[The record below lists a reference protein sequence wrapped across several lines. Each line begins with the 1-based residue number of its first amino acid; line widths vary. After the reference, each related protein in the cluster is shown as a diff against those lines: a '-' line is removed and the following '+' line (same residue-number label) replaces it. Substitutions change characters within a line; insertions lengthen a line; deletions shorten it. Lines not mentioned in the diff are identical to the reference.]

1 MAVKNSISENEH
13 DERIVLKAKQLW
25 NSNQKLI
32 SIAVVAIAIIIGG
45 YWSYNN
51 FIQKPKEAKAADAL
65 FKAEEYYRVDSL
77 QKALHGDGLNIGLIK
92 VLDKFSGTKAANL
105 AHFYAGDC
113 YLRTG
118 DFANAIK
125 QLEAFD
131 TDAAQVQAR
140 AYKLLAD
147 AYSELN
153 KNDEAISYYQKAA
166 HHFTDDTY
174 NAAEYLFNA
183 AGLSEKTGKTKEAI
197 ELYKEVKDKFP
208 GTQQSSEADKYLA
221 KLGVYN

>member
-1 MAVKNSISENEH
+1 MYIESLTKNL
-13 DERIVLKAKQLW
+13 DATL
-25 NSNQKLI
+25 
-32 SIAVVAIAIIIGG
+32 AIAEEKLLRPAF
-45 YWSYNN
+45 NN
-51 FIQKPKEAKAADAL
+51 DD
-65 FKAEEYYRVDSL
+65 FKRV
-77 QKALHGDGLNIGLIK
+77 K
-92 VLDKFSGTKAANL
+92 
-105 AHFYAGDC
+105 
-113 YLRTG
+113 
-118 DFANAIK
+118 K
-125 QLEAFD
+125 QTLEAFD